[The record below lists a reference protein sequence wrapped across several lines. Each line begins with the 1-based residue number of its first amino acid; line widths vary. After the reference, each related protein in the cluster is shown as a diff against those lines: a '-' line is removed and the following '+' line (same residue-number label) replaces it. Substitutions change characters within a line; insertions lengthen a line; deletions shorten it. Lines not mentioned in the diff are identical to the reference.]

1 MRTLDQA
8 FLDALN
14 RPSDISEHLE
24 TIRYYAAGYQHI
36 TEMGVRGGV
45 STWALLSARPRRLVC
60 YDILPIDM
68 SEHAR
73 IAAME
78 HIDFEFRQAD
88 VIEATIEETDCILI
102 DTWHTYSQLCAE
114 LQLHSPRVRNLGHII
129 LHDTYTYGYIDEP
142 AYPHSSAYALRYGKL
157 SAKRGLR
164 LALTEFINSSPEWRI
179 VLDHHHNNGLTILRR
194 SA

>member
-24 TIRYYAAGYQHI
+24 TIRSHAAGYQHV

-45 STWALLSARPRRLVC
+45 STWALLSARPKRLVC

-73 IAAME
+73 IAAEE
-78 HIDFEFRQAD
+78 HIDFEFKQLD
-88 VIEATIEETDCILI
+88 VIEADIEETDCLLI

-114 LQLHSPRVRNLGHII
+114 LQLHSPRIRNNGHII
-129 LHDTYTYGYIDEP
+129 LHDTYTFAYIDEP
-142 AYPHSSAYALRYGKL
+142 AYPHASSAALRWGKM

-164 LALTEFINSSPEWRI
+164 LALTEFVDRMPDWRI
-179 VLDHHHNNGLTILRR
+179 VLDHPHNNGLTILRR

>member
-24 TIRYYAAGYQHI
+24 TIRSHAAGYQHV

-73 IAAME
+73 IAAEE
-78 HIDFEFRQAD
+78 HIDFEFKQLD
-88 VIEATIEETDCILI
+88 VIEADIEETDCLLI
-102 DTWHTYSQLCAE
+102 DTRHTYSQLCAE

-129 LHDTYTYGYIDEP
+129 LHDTYTFGYIDEP
-142 AYPHSSAYALRYGKL
+142 AYPHASNAALRWGKM

-164 LALTEFINSSPEWRI
+164 LALTEFVDRMPDWRI
-179 VLDHHHNNGLTILRR
+179 VLDHPHNNGLTILRR